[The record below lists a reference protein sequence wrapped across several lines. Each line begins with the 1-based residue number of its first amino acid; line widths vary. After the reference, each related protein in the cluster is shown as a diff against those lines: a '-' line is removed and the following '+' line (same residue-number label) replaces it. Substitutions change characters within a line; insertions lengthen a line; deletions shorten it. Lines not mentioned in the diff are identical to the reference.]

1 MLTSRRDETF
11 SACSCS
17 LRPPPFVRR
26 AKGMACRWSLRRVS
40 RAPGRGWLPRTRT
53 PSISK
58 TMAAVFFSVSRPVS
72 KAMGGPPAVCPTG
85 LLEEVDG
92 SIALSSLSRKS
103 RELLVLLESK
113 NLAVSLFSRR
123 RKQDGDELYTR
134 KVKEP
139 EEVSV
144 SDELRME
151 KAASWVG

>member
-40 RAPGRGWLPRTRT
+40 RAPGRGWLLRSRT

-58 TMAAVFFSVSRPVS
+58 MKAVVIFSVSRLVS
-72 KAMGGPPAVCPTG
+72 ESLGEPPAVCPTD

-92 SIALSSLSRKS
+92 PIALSSLSRKS

-113 NLAVSLFSRR
+113 NLAVGLFSRR
-123 RKQDGDELYTR
+123 RKQDGDGLFTR
-134 KVKEP
+134 
-139 EEVSV
+139 
-144 SDELRME
+144 
-151 KAASWVG
+151 